1 MIVSNRA
8 KSFVENSIFNKDI
21 VIRNVIHYFLSQ
33 RLQTETLLE
42 CLNNAANKENLVD
55 EFEYLNILPPIT
67 GNLDDF
73 SYAIISFI
81 YSLFNKEQI
90 TSFTVGDAIK
100 HLN

>member
-8 KSFVENSIFNKDI
+8 KSFVENSIINNDI
-21 VIRNVIHYFLSQ
+21 IMRNVIHYFLSQ
-33 RLQTETLLE
+33 RLKTETLLE
-42 CLNNAANKENLVD
+42 CLNNATNKENLVN
-55 EFEYLNILPPIT
+55 EFEYLYVLPPIT
-67 GNLDDF
+67 ENLDDF

-90 TSFTVGDAIK
+90 SNFTVGDAIK

>member
-1 MIVSNRA
+1 MIISNRA
-8 KSFVENSIFNKDI
+8 KSFVENSIINNDI
-21 VIRNVIHYFLSQ
+21 IMRNVIHYFLSQ

-42 CLNNAANKENLVD
+42 CLNSATNKDSLVY
-55 EFEYLNILPPIT
+55 EFEHLNILPPIT
-67 GNLDDF
+67 ENLDDF

-90 TSFTVGDAIK
+90 SSFTVGDAMK